1 VSVTKCVKDQM
12 AEFLFLENTMSQTFE
27 VIASVRNDLG
37 KGASRRLRREDKI
50 PAVLYGGDKEAL
62 SLTLD
67 QSKLVHALENEAFYS
82 SIINLNIDGEIQ
94 EAVLRD
100 LQRHPYKPKLI
111 HADFHRVT
119 RGQELTA
126 RVPLHFINEDVCVG
140 VKAGGSI
147 QHNITD
153 VEIKCRPSLL
163 PEFIEIDMAE
173 VTLGQIIHLT
183 DIKLPEGVN
192 IIELMQGADHDQ
204 PVVSV
209 QKKSGPA
216 EDAGEDEAEDSA
228 E

>member
-1 VSVTKCVKDQM
+1 L

-27 VIASVRNDLG
+27 VIASVRKDLG
-37 KGASRRLRREDKI
+37 KGASRRLRHEDKI
-50 PAVLYGGDKEAL
+50 PAVLYGGDKEAV

-67 QSKLVHALENEAFYS
+67 QGKLLHALENEAFYS

-140 VKAGGSI
+140 VKAGGTI
-147 QHNITD
+147 QHNMTD

-163 PEFIEIDMAE
+163 PEFIEVDMAE
-173 VTLGQIIHLT
+173 VALGQIVHLT
-183 DIKLPEGVN
+183 DIVLPEGVN
-192 IIELMQGADHDQ
+192 IIELGQGSDHDH
-204 PVVSV
+204 PIASV

-216 EDAGEDEAEDSA
+216 VDADEEEAEETA

>member
-1 VSVTKCVKDQM
+1 L

-27 VIASVRNDLG
+27 VNASVRNDLG

-50 PAVLYGGDKEAL
+50 PAVLYGGDKEAV

-67 QSKLVHALENEAFYS
+67 QGKLVHALENEAFYS

-126 RVPLHFINEDVCVG
+126 RVPLHFMNEDVCLG

-147 QHNITD
+147 QHNISD

-163 PEFIEIDMAE
+163 PEFIEVDMAE
-173 VTLGQIIHLT
+173 VKLGQIVHLT
-183 DIKLPEGVN
+183 DIVLPEGVN
-192 IIELMQGADHDQ
+192 IIELTQGADHDH

-209 QKKSGPA
+209 QKKAGPA
-216 EDAGEDEAEDSA
+216 EEAGDEEAEGSA